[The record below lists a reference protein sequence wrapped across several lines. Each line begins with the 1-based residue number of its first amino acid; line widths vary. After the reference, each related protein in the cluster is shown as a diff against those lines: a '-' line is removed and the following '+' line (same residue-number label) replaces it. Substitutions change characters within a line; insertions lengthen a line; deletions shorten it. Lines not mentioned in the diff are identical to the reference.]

1 MRQASEVRNTD
12 REMNIF
18 SLAVVAGSEV
28 IRVMPG
34 TRGKR
39 LWRQWRRFIK
49 TLDGRDVLGTLV
61 QSQVNPIHISG

>member
-1 MRQASEVRNTD
+1 
-12 REMNIF
+12 MNVF
-18 SLAVVAGSEV
+18 GLVVVAGSEV

-61 QSQVNPIHISG
+61 QSQVNPIHING

>member
-61 QSQVNPIHISG
+61 QSQVNPIHING